1 MIWLGRCTWQAI
13 WYLLPFLNFG
23 CFFIGLNINFGQSPL
38 IWYIK
43 ELREAPFWNVLVLY
57 GHCPNSLSPPP
68 PPCQTGKCGKKVS
81 QTILAS
87 PYTLRQRG
95 EKVPQTI
102 LASFYTLPLMGNAH
116 MKSTHFKKGL
126 PSLIHNILQIS
137 LFCLCFCSL
146 CSLVYIF

>member
-1 MIWLGRCTWQAI
+1 MSGFTNCDDKL
-13 WYLLPFLNFG
+13 YLNKNISLFCDVFFVTSVTFLAVVHVPIDSG
-23 CFFIGLNINFGQSPL
+23 KPL
-38 IWYIK
+38 IEMCWFYMGIVLIALGLAYI
-43 ELREAPFWNVLVLY
+43 
-57 GHCPNSLSPPP
+57 
-68 PPCQTGKCGKKVS
+68 CQTGKCGKKVS